1 MRTGL
6 LACLLLVAATPARA
20 DHPDMPRAG
29 FDLGL
34 HRSVGWPVFAAIL
47 RNYPAE
53 GSALIE
59 RLYEISYAH
68 RREGE
73 AAAMPFVAQALA
85 AFMQSKAGDAANAPP
100 PLLLRIVR
108 LRLAFFER
116 LAAIDVAACGRI
128 AASGNNGAHTLPAAV
143 QALSAGRNAAIV
155 DAAGAGHRGPA
166 IAGRGRLSP
175 EDRAALRR
183 VLQTMD
189 PDGTLTALVVGGAD
203 ADADAAPAER
213 RCRAAIM
220 INEAMLRLPTATAAN
235 VVAVLLATEMGAAPP
250 AR

>member
-6 LACLLLVAATPARA
+6 IFCLLLAAATPARA

-34 HRSVGWPVFAAIL
+34 HRSAGWPVFAAIL

-73 AAAMPFVAQALA
+73 AAATPFVAQALA
-85 AFMQSKAGDAANAPP
+85 AFMQSKAGDAANAPA

-116 LAAIDVAACGRI
+116 LAAVDVAACGRI
-128 AASGNNGAHTLPAAV
+128 AGAGNAGAPALPAAV
-143 QALSAGRNAAIV
+143 QALSAERNAAIV

-175 EDRAALRR
+175 EDRAALRT
-183 VLQTMD
+183 VLQRMD
-189 PDGTLTALVVGGAD
+189 PDGTLTALAIGGAD
-203 ADADAAPAER
+203 AEAAPAER
-213 RCRAAIM
+213 QCRAAIM
-220 INEAMLRLPTATAAN
+220 INQAVLRLPTATAAN
-235 VVAVLLATEMGAAPP
+235 VVAVLLAAEMGASAAA